1 MGFLGGST
9 VKNSPAIAGDAGDL
23 DSILRSGRS
32 PEEGNGDP
40 LHYSCLENA
49 MDSRASWLPS
59 TGSQTAGHTETGHA
73 CNTGPQHHVQ
83 NPGGMQ
89 VSGFFRFGK
98 DSICIYFILCNTPG
112 NTRVASH
119 SQTLIILQ

>member
-32 PEEGNGDP
+32 PEEGNSDP

-83 NPGGMQ
+83 KPWRHAGFRIFQ
-89 VSGFFRFGK
+89 VWERQYMHIFH
-98 DSICIYFILCNTPG
+98 IM
-112 NTRVASH
+112 
-119 SQTLIILQ
+119 